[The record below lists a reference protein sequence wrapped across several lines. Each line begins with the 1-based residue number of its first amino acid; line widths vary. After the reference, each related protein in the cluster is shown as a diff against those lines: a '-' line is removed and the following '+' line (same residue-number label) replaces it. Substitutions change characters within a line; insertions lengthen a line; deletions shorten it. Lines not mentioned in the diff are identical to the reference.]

1 MNIIIL
7 SLIANTIPTGDLI
20 ITVQQQENRVG
31 THRLSPTRLR
41 EVMAMADH
49 FRSLFLHKTTP
60 ELGHMALVS
69 TGIEL
74 FDALLAP
81 HWPLLPPTRH
91 PDAPTLLWI
100 RSPQPDCLH
109 LPWEVLRPPGEA
121 PWVQTPQRF
130 LRRRGGDPSRTSSPQ
145 IPALALIPLRVLI
158 LVVTPG
164 GTEDAEALAMGS
176 AFQAMITTITA
187 PLAGRVVHTPTFQET
202 IREIHDFKPN
212 LVILQGTTLVRAGKG
227 FFMFT
232 AEGGEPDPWTG
243 EEIIA
248 QGIKDSGV
256 ASILVCGRNPP
267 HPPAWSASALVADG
281 LAQSGIP
288 IAVSWPDQ
296 VHTGPGGSFLR
307 TFLQALAYGTPM
319 DTALHQGRLVTLANR
334 QHDTSLSWSIPMVF
348 S

>member
-1 MNIIIL
+1 MNIITL
-7 SLIANTIPTGDLI
+7 SLMADAIPTGDLV
-20 ITVQQQENRVG
+20 ITVQRQENRVG

-60 ELGHMALVS
+60 ELGQMALVS

-74 FDALLAP
+74 FDAMLAP

-91 PDAPTLLWI
+91 PGESTVLFVN
-100 RSPQPDCLH
+100 SPQPDYLH

-130 LRRRGGDPSRTSSPQ
+130 LRRRGGDPNASSPR
-145 IPALALIPLRVLI
+145 IPTLPLMPLRVLI

-187 PLAGRVVHTPTFQET
+187 PLAGRVVHTPTFKEM

-212 LVILQGTTLVRAGKG
+212 LVILHGTTLVHAGKG

-243 EEIIA
+243 EEIVA

-256 ASILVCGRNPP
+256 TCILVCGRTPP

-288 IAVSWPDQ
+288 IAISWPDQ

-307 TFLQALAYGTPM
+307 TLLQTLAFGTPM
-319 DTALHQGRLVTLANR
+319 DTALHQGRLVTLANC
-334 QHDTSLSWSIPMVF
+334 QHDTSLSWSMPMVF